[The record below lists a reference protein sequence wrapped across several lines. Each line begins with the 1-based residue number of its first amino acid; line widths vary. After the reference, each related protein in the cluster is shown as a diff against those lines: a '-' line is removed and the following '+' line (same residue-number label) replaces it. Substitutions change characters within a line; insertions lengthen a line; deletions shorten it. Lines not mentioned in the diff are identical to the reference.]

1 MKARRTPWW
10 QYVVALVAGALV
22 GAALAWLDSS
32 SEIAM
37 LGAPWPVTVLL
48 LLLGVT
54 VLVMALNVHAYV
66 KGKRPYLDPQRSVM
80 TLVLSKALGIAGA
93 ALAGW
98 YVGQLLVCLPHR
110 GIEYYDGVIVECAA
124 AAVVCL
130 ADMVIGIVCEGLCQL
145 PPGDG
150 PESPKAKAQERQAGL
165 AKRRE
170 DSSATA

>member
-10 QYVVALVAGALV
+10 YYVLAVLAGALV
-22 GAALAWLDSS
+22 GAGLAWADSA

-37 LGAPWPVTVLL
+37 LGAPWVVIVLL
-48 LLLGVT
+48 LVLGIA
-54 VLVMALNVHAYV
+54 VLVMALNVRAYV
-66 KGKRPYLDPQRSVM
+66 KGKRPYIEPQQAVT

-98 YVGQLLVCLPHR
+98 YLGQLIVCLPHR
-110 GIEYYDGVIVECAA
+110 GIEYYDGVIVECVA

-130 ADMVIGIVCEGLCQL
+130 VDMVIGIVCEGLCQL

-150 PESPKAKAQERQAGL
+150 PESPKVKERQRQAGL
-165 AKRRE
+165 ARRRD
-170 DSSATA
+170 DSAAA